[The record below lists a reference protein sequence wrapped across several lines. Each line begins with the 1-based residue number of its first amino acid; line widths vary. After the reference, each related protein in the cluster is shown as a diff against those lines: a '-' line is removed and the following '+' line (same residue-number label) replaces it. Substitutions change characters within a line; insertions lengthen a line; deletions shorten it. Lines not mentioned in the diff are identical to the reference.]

1 MPIDCFG
8 ARLPL
13 EDASASLDL
22 VRLEAPDVI
31 AERRFP
37 PPCGERTFDGLPG
50 ERDGGKGDGGVVV
63 SKTVESVHRFV
74 SDRVERKV
82 ATP

>member
-13 EDASASLDL
+13 EAASASFDL
-22 VRLEAPDVI
+22 APLEAPDVI

-37 PPCGERTFDGLPG
+37 PPRGERTFDGAASMS
-50 ERDGGKGDGGVVV
+50 V
-63 SKTVESVHRFV
+63 TVAKEM
-74 SDRVERKV
+74 E
-82 ATP
+82 A